1 MLRLLPWVAQ
11 CGKFQPKED
20 FDADK
25 RSCRARLE
33 KHNARR
39 RRQREV
45 AHLLKKGV
53 KVDPKVRP
61 GVQVQR
67 GYRGSRGLALGTHP
81 CGSPPCCLRTGLWGC
96 YCSCAGNTLPQYVA

>member
-1 MLRLLPWVAQ
+1 MVLKDGRQQRFCQQ
-11 CGKFQPKED
+11 CGKFQLREE
-20 FDADK
+20 FDGEK

-53 KVDPKVRP
+53 KLDPKVSLSLDRWMRLTW
-61 GVQVQR
+61 VL
-67 GYRGSRGLALGTHP
+67 GLDICVVMGE
-81 CGSPPCCLRTGLWGC
+81 
-96 YCSCAGNTLPQYVA
+96 